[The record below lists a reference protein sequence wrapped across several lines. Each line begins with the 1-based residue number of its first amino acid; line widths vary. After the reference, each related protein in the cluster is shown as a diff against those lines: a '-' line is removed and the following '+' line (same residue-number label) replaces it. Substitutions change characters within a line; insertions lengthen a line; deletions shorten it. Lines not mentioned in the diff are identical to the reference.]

1 MRLMKYISCLI
12 TLLCCGGNV
21 VLHAQQISI
30 KSDRNDYQIY
40 DEVVVTLKGELSDF
54 TQYATLP
61 TIPGLTLTGVDQSF
75 DNAASGKNVKIIQ
88 TFRYVANQSGDYDIG
103 PAVIYSGTKRYFSNT
118 ISIHV
123 GQDSRY
129 ETEGLAF
136 MKTEVPS
143 RIFCIGERIPVVTRL
158 YYRSEYS
165 AEVSAIYA
173 AEYKGFWHP
182 DVTTYF
188 NSAAAQDSAV
198 TIKGKQYLTRRVAV
212 DYIYPNASGKLYI
225 PEYSATVN
233 LTEKSSAYDA
243 YTTSIDITTLKSEI
257 TAVDLPPHDS
267 LPGYNGDVGEL
278 NFTVALSDSVTEE
291 WNPVRMKVTITG
303 KTNFSMMIP
312 PQFNLPAGF
321 RLEFVKAY
329 DSLSFENIESAS
341 KIFEYQ
347 LIAEAQGRYNLNNL
361 TYSYFNSALKEYIT
375 LHNDTLSLTVTPG
388 TKIDSDA
395 ESNLPDTFL
404 SAKSSLPEIMIV
416 LLSVIGFCTALIFI
430 VFRIKKSRAL
440 KRAKEEAVSK
450 ISQETE
456 VTVPADNSDQEARAM
471 LHSALLMLRNGQCA
485 LSIDSA
491 YKSLLIR
498 ICAVARLKPQEVS
511 AHNVRY
517 KLQKKYSNASTTEEI
532 IAHLEDIKLRRY
544 SIKGSEFE
552 LAEELIRR
560 TEQILDLLK

>member
-1 MRLMKYISCLI
+1 MRLKVYIRCFILLI
-12 TLLCCGGNV
+12 GCGSSL
-21 VLHAQQISI
+21 VLHSQQISI
-30 KSDRNDYQIY
+30 KSDRSDYQIY
-40 DEVVVTLKGELSDF
+40 DEVIVTLTGELSDF

-75 DNAASGKNVKIIQ
+75 DNAASGKKVKISQI
-88 TFRYVANQSGDYDIG
+88 FRYVANQSGDYEIG

-136 MKTEVPS
+136 IKTEVPS
-143 RIFCIGERIPVVTRL
+143 RKFYVGERIPVVTRL
-158 YYRSEYS
+158 YYRSGYS
-165 AEVSAIYA
+165 ADVSAIYA

-188 NSAAAQDSAV
+188 NTAAQDSIV
-198 TIKGKQYLTRRVAV
+198 TIKGKQYFTRRVAV

-233 LTEKSSAYDA
+233 LTEKSSDYDA
-243 YTTSIDITTLKSEI
+243 YTTSIDISTLKSEI
-257 TAVDLPPHDS
+257 IATDLPPHDS

-278 NFTVALSDSVTEE
+278 NFNVSLNDSVTEE
-291 WNPVRMKVTITG
+291 WNPIRMRVTITG

-321 RLEFVKAY
+321 RLEFVKSY

-347 LIAEAQGRYNLNNL
+347 LIAEREGRYKLDGL
-361 TYSYFNSALKEYIT
+361 SYSYFHPASKDYVT
-375 LHNDTLSLTVTPG
+375 LRSDTLSLTVTPG
-388 TKIDSDA
+388 TKIDSDS
-395 ESNLPDTFL
+395 ESNLPETFL
-404 SAKSSLPEIMIV
+404 SAKSALPEIMIV
-416 LLSVIGFCTALIFI
+416 LFSIIGFCAALIFI
-430 VFRIKKSRAL
+430 GFRIKKSRTL
-440 KRAKEEAVSK
+440 KRAKEEAASK

-498 ICAVARLKPQEVS
+498 ICAVARLKPHEAS
-511 AHNVRY
+511 PHNVKY
-517 KLQKKYSNASTTEEI
+517 KLQKKFSKTSEVEEI
-532 IAHLEDIKLRRY
+532 IAHMEDIKLRRY
-544 SIKGSEFE
+544 SIKGSEFQ
-552 LAEELIRR
+552 LAEELINR
-560 TEQILDLLK
+560 TGRILDLLK